1 MNYTGAHVGIERW
14 TRTSLIGVGLL
25 LTACGDDSSATTVAE
40 SSSSSGTTTSPT
52 TTADTSGT
60 GDDPTT
66 TSTTADPDTS
76 GSTGSSGSGETTS
89 GSESSTDPSG
99 SSSSDGSS
107 DSSSSGGVIPGAC
120 PAGEI
125 GPALPDTVFDNTFG
139 DSDDFAGSCG
149 GDGSPDVEYTFTAP
163 ADGIYT
169 FDTLGSQLDSVLYVL
184 DGTCGGV
191 ELGCNDDGDGLQ
203 SALAV
208 PLVADQT
215 VTVVVDGN
223 APGGQPFNL
232 HATAGSLLCP
242 IGDLGSTVPNTVAGN
257 TAGLF
262 SGNAS
267 SCGGGTGNEAAYLFT
282 AAAAGTY
289 SFDTFGSAFESIL
302 YVRDGACDGPELA
315 CGSEGLLVDLAAG
328 QQVAVFV
335 DSAFAS
341 GDFELHIASLG
352 GECPNT
358 DLGNTVPQSASGNT
372 NSSDNTIAGSCGG
385 DFSPDDVYLFTAPQA
400 ALYQFDTFG
409 SALDSVLYLRDG
421 GCGGP
426 ELDCN
431 DDVSVGDAD
440 SRVVQGLAAGQVV
453 AVAVDGNGQ
462 GAYDLNI
469 DVVPCPD
476 EVAPSV
482 APQSIA
488 GSTAIGIDKLH
499 PSCGQAGPNDESPD
513 HAYSFTAPV
522 TGTYTFDTL
531 GAPFDTVLYVLDGPA
546 CNAPETACNDN
557 YLFDL
562 GSALSVPL
570 VANETIII
578 VVDGTFLDEGA
589 FTLDINQL
597 DGVCPDADLGNAL
610 PAVASDSTAT
620 ADNAGSGS
628 CGGLTG
634 NDVSYTWTAPA
645 DGFYTFDTTGSDF
658 TAVVYVRDGDCGG
671 PELDCTFSQFG
682 AGSIA
687 FAELAADQTVV
698 VTVDSEGA
706 SGDFL
711 LTIDAGEAGGDCCV
725 AHEGPGCLVPEIE
738 ACVCALDAF
747 CCNNTWDAICANE
760 AVDDCG
766 AIC

>member
-1 MNYTGAHVGIERW
+1 MNYSRAHVGIERW
-14 TRTSLIGVGLL
+14 TLTSLLCGGLL
-25 LTACGDDSSATTVAE
+25 LTACGDDSSATTDTEATG
-40 SSSSSGTTTSPT
+40 SSGTTSPT
-52 TTADTSGT
+52 TTDAETSST
-60 GDDPTT
+60 GVDPTT
-66 TSTTADPDTS
+66 TTTADPDTS
-76 GSTGSSGSGETTS
+76 GSTGSSGSGETTT
-89 GSESSTDPSG
+89 GSESSTDPS
-99 SSSSDGSS
+99 SSSSTDGGME
-107 DSSSSGGVIPGAC
+107 SSSSGGVIPGAC

-125 GPALPDTVFDNTFG
+125 GPALPDTVLDNTFG

-191 ELGCNDDGDGLQ
+191 ELACNDNGDGSQ

-223 APGGQPFNL
+223 APGGLPFNL

-242 IGDLGSTVPNTVAGN
+242 MGDLGNTVPNTVVGN
-257 TAGLF
+257 TAALF

-267 SCGGGTGNEAAYLFT
+267 SCGGVTGNEAAYLFT
-282 AAAAGTY
+282 APAAGTY

-315 CGSEGLLVDLAAG
+315 CGSQGLLVDLAAG
-328 QQVAVFV
+328 QQIAVFV

-341 GDFELHIASLG
+341 GDFELHIAALG
-352 GECPNT
+352 GECPDT
-358 DLGNTVPQSASGNT
+358 DLGSSVPQSVSGNT

-409 SALDSVLYLRDG
+409 SALDSVLYVRDG
-421 GCGGP
+421 GCGGA
-426 ELDCN
+426 ELGCN
-431 DDVSVGDAD
+431 DDVSAGDAD
-440 SRVVQGLAAGQVV
+440 SRVVEGLAAGQVV
-453 AVAVDGNGQ
+453 AVAVDGNGL

-469 DVVPCPD
+469 DIVPCPD
-476 EVAPSV
+476 EVAPGLT
-482 APQSIA
+482 PQSIA

-499 PSCGQAGPNDESPD
+499 PSCGAAGPADESPD

-522 TGTYTFDTL
+522 AGTYTFDTL
-531 GAPFDTVLYVLDGPA
+531 GAAFNTVLYVLDGPA
-546 CNAPETACNDN
+546 CNAPETACNDD
-557 YLFDL
+557 YLFDQ

-570 VANETIII
+570 EANETVIV
-578 VVDGTFLDEGA
+578 VVDGTFAQEGA
-589 FTLDINQL
+589 YTLGINQL
-597 DGVCPDADLGNAL
+597 DGTCPDADLGNAL

-658 TAVVYVRDGDCGG
+658 PAVVYVRDGDCGG

-687 FAELAADQTVV
+687 FAELVADQTVV

-711 LTIDAGEAGGDCCV
+711 LTIDAGEAGGDCCI
-725 AHEGPGCLVPEIE
+725 AHDGPGCLVPDIE
-738 ACVCALDAF
+738 ECVCAIDSF
-747 CCNNTWDAICANE
+747 CCDNTWDGLCASE
-760 AVDDCG
+760 AVDPCG